1 MKNWMSKL
9 FCVFAEKPTNSV
21 RQVSMDEAVRL
32 MAQEQ
37 DYVILDVRRREEY
50 AAKHFPGAINVP
62 NERIRKDEIPALP
75 DQNQLIFVHC
85 QSGHR
90 SKEASKKLAKLG
102 YTNIVNCGGIL
113 DWKGET
119 VSGDD

>member
-9 FCVFAEKPTNSV
+9 FCVLAEKPTNSV

-32 MAQEQ
+32 MTQEQ

-50 AAKHFPGAINVP
+50 AAKHIPGAINVP

-85 QSGHR
+85 QSGYR